1 MLVCSVSTFVVIA
14 IETTTW
20 ALNCK
25 CIVFCTFF
33 GDLFNK
39 MLNTL
44 HSWQLASLLMGV
56 HRWSEMQDCL
66 ACWKPFS
73 CQVTYLHNGFAVS
86 HSKSQSQTMCFKTRQ
101 LVSDATLRKTIQ
113 ASMCLSIAGVLH
125 VCTYPA
131 WRCSADQGWRPHP
144 HGWYCATWR
153 VALTCGCIHCSIETE
168 VHCKQC
174 MFGISD
180 NFPRGAKAGDFCR
193 HNVDLPQLTIGI
205 ISIWLC
211 ASSW

>member
-1 MLVCSVSTFVVIA
+1 
-14 IETTTW
+14 
-20 ALNCK
+20 
-25 CIVFCTFF
+25 
-33 GDLFNK
+33 
-39 MLNTL
+39 
-44 HSWQLASLLMGV
+44 MGV

-86 HSKSQSQTMCFKTRQ
+86 HNKSQSQTMCFKTRQ

-113 ASMCLSIAGVLH
+113 ASMCLSIAGVLQ

-131 WRCSADQGWRPHP
+131 WRRSADQGWRRHP

-180 NFPRGAKAGDFCR
+180 SFPRGAKAGDFCR
-193 HNVDLPQLTIGI
+193 HNVDLPRLTIGI
-205 ISIWLC
+205 ISIWLS
-211 ASSW
+211 ASSVLVST